1 MQQSEKKYVENV
13 FKVKHMTFERV
24 NSFVYLG
31 TLPLR

>member
-31 TLPLR
+31 TLTLR